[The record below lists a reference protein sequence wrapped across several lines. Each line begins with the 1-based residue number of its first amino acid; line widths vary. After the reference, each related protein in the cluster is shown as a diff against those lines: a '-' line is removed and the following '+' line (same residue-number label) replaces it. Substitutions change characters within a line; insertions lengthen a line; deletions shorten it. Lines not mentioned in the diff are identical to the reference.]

1 MKNNGENNYAS
12 ENYSENF
19 SGATDFS
26 SLEVEGKKEHS
37 EFRRELTQSG
47 LNFMGCGSFEF

>member
-1 MKNNGENNYAS
+1 MKNNGENTYVS
-12 ENYSENF
+12 ENYSDNH

-47 LNFMGCGSFEF
+47 LNFFGCGSFEF